1 VLFRALVVGVSLA
14 LLPSGIALAA
24 PDQATQPP
32 SAPPEIVQSIT
43 ALPQLRI
50 DIQSAAD
57 DLADARMRARAA
69 SYEASVATEQSDEAR
84 SDIHKFARNA
94 YLTGTPDS
102 IRIAAESMDGTIGVL
117 LHDVALQK
125 YAGSDVALR
134 AVARVR
140 AAQQVISGAAIAS
153 HDVLLTEQVLA
164 GRQGMLALASQRLRT
179 FAREVGYP
187 ELLTAALSVDAKGCA
202 TRAPDDANPQQAVLA
217 ELCHEAIGDVDPYAV
232 GAITWAFARLG
243 APYACKGVGRDHPL
257 FQFDCSSFV
266 SRAYHDGAGIPL
278 LHGANIPTT
287 ATMLAG
293 SGRFA
298 PIDVADLAPGDLVL
312 YDSCPARDEAEV
324 DAEAGDTPE
333 VADGSAEFVEALEPC
348 TDRHVVLYLGTW
360 QGKEWMVHTSRCGGV
375 ANVDHFWGLGEEP
388 GRVFLGAVRVQRP

>member
-1 VLFRALVVGVSLA
+1 
-14 LLPSGIALAA
+14 
-24 PDQATQPP
+24 
-32 SAPPEIVQSIT
+32 
-43 ALPQLRI
+43 
-50 DIQSAAD
+50 
-57 DLADARMRARAA
+57 
-69 SYEASVATEQSDEAR
+69 
-84 SDIHKFARNA
+84 
-94 YLTGTPDS
+94 
-102 IRIAAESMDGTIGVL
+102 MDGTIGAL
-117 LHDVALQK
+117 LHDVALHK
-125 YAGSDVALR
+125 FAGSDVALR

-140 AAQQVISGAAIAS
+140 AAQQVISGASIAA
-153 HDVLLTEQVLA
+153 HDVMLTEQILA

-187 ELLTAALSVDAKGCA
+187 ELMTAALSVDAKGCA
-202 TRAPDDANPQQAVLA
+202 TRSPDTANPQEAVLA
-217 ELCHEAIGDVDPYAV
+217 ELCHEAIGDADHYAV

-298 PIDVADLAPGDLVL
+298 PVDVSELAPGDLVL
-312 YDSCPARDEAEV
+312 YDSCPAVDEAE
-324 DAEAGDTPE
+324 DAAEI
-333 VADGSAEFVEALEPC
+333 ADGSVEFVEALETC
-348 TDRHVVLYLGTW
+348 TDRHVVMYLGTW

-375 ANVDHFWGLGEEP
+375 ANVDHFWGLGEDA
-388 GRVFLGAVRVQRP
+388 GRIFLGVVRVQRP